1 MTRLAAM
8 AGATLMAAALTACT
22 PAVSPPSPAALSD
35 APPNQVAGVEV
46 PSGRVDAA
54 VGRLDGLA
62 RDLMGATG
70 IPGLAVAVV
79 HGGKTLYAKGFG
91 VRNTQDGEG
100 PDNAVNADT
109 VFQLASVSKSV
120 GATVVAHQVS
130 AGTIAWDTPVVT
142 QLPWFALSDPY
153 VTEHVTI
160 ADLYAHRSGL
170 PDHAGDRL
178 EDLGYSRQEVLQR
191 LKYLPLSPFR
201 SSYDYTNFG
210 VTAAAE
216 AVAGAAG
223 IPWEQLSADA
233 LYQPLGMTATSSRY
247 ADFIGR
253 PNRAATHVKVDDSYQ
268 PRYQRNPDAQSPAGG
283 VSSSVNDMA
292 RWLAMVLA
300 DGSYEGTRI
309 LAPEALLPAITPQV
323 VSAPADVGVARPG
336 FYGEGFN
343 VSITASGRTQYG
355 HSGAF
360 LLGAATAFSAVPS
373 LDLGIIVLTNATPIG
388 VPETLIAQFLD
399 LVQYGEVRQDW
410 AGLYRQAL
418 APMSEPEGALRD
430 TAPPAH
436 PAPARPL
443 PDYIGQYTNP
453 YWGEATVTED
463 HGALEL
469 ALGPQHQRFRL
480 THFDGD
486 TFTFSLQGENAAD
499 GTISKA
505 TFARDALTLEYF
517 DHDKLGRFTR

>member
-1 MTRLAAM
+1 MARRAVVVGAA
-8 AGATLMAAALTACT
+8 LLAAALTGCVPTAT
-22 PAVSPPSPAALSD
+22 PPTLSD
-35 APPNQVAGVEV
+35 TPPNEVSGVDI
-46 PSGRVDAA
+46 PGGRVDAA
-54 VGRLDGLA
+54 VAELDRLA
-62 RDLMGATG
+62 RELIDATG

-79 HGGKTLYAKGFG
+79 HGGKTVYAKGFG
-91 VRNTQDGEG
+91 VRDTRNGDG

-109 VFQLASVSKSV
+109 VFQLASMSKSV
-120 GATVVAHQVS
+120 GATVVAQQVG

-178 EDLGYSRQEVLQR
+178 EDLGYSRREVLER
-191 LKYLPLSPFR
+191 LKYLPLEPFR
-201 SSYDYTNFG
+201 SNYDYTNFG
-210 VTAAAE
+210 LTAAAE

-223 IPWEQLSADA
+223 MPWDQLSADV
-233 LYQPLGMTATSSRY
+233 LYGPLGMTATSSRH

-253 PNRAATHVKVDDSYQ
+253 PNHAATHVKAGDGYQ

-300 DGSYEGTRI
+300 GGSYDGTRI
-309 LAPEALLPAITPQV
+309 VDAEALLPAITPQV
-323 VSAPADVGVARPG
+323 ISAPADVGTARSG
-336 FYGEGFN
+336 FYGHGFN
-343 VSITASGRTQYG
+343 VSITAAGRTQFG

-360 LLGAATAFSAVPS
+360 LLGAATAFSALPS
-373 LDLGIIVLTNATPIG
+373 QDLGIVVLTNATPIG
-388 VPETLIAQFLD
+388 VPETLIAQFMD
-399 LVQYGEVRQDW
+399 LVQYGEIREDW

-418 APMSEPEGALRD
+418 APMSKPEGALVG
-430 TAPPAH
+430 AALPAD

-443 PDYIGQYTNP
+443 PDYVGQYTNP
-453 YWGEATVTED
+453 YWGQATVAVD
-463 HGALEL
+463 NGALEL
-469 ALGPQHQRFRL
+469 ALGPQPQRFRL
-480 THFDGD
+480 AHFDGD
-486 TFTFSLQGENAAD
+486 TFTFALQGENAAD

-505 TFARDALTLEYF
+505 EFTPDGLTLEYF